1 MSKETAKRLDRAE
14 RRRDAVIPWARI
26 RGDAK
31 RRFGVE
37 RFLPGQREL
46 IEAVLRGRNAVG
58 ILPTG
63 GGKSLCFQ
71 VPALLLSRPTV
82 VVSPLI
88 ALMQDQEEKTSGA
101 GMRVVRLDST
111 LGAAEEREALARLD
125 RGDAHL
131 VYTTPE
137 RLENPDTINR
147 LRARGV
153 SLFVVDEAHC
163 VSQWGHDFR
172 PAYLSLRGAIRA
184 LGRPPVLALTATATP
199 EVTDDIL
206 RQLTIENAAIVQA
219 ELERRNLFFEV
230 HRTVNRETRRE
241 RLIELIRAERGAAIV
256 YVATVRLAPE
266 VRRFLE
272 ANGIPA
278 VLYHGRMRLS
288 DREENQR
295 RFIHGDSRAIVATKA
310 FGLGI
315 DKPDIRLVIHYN
327 FPDSIESCYQ
337 EAGRAGRDGEP
348 AVAALLYKLEDR
360 RIQAYFL
367 GGKYPGR
374 DESRRVWE
382 TIIEAAKQ
390 QRTISLRAIREG
402 TGLGHRRVQVIVALL
417 ESAGVI
423 TRTRAAVSKQRDF
436 ADAAAFDSFIGAYE
450 ERRRADRSRLEAM
463 MHYAET
469 TVCRVRYLKQYF
481 HVRAN
486 RDCGYCDNCR
496 DSKREQPP
504 PRVARGV
511 PRPPPR
517 PRRRRFSPG
526 DPVHHRTFGLGD
538 VIEVRGRNVVV
549 HFSGDGRREIRAD
562 YLRPVTPSSRT
573 ESERASSCR

>member
-1 MSKETAKRLDRAE
+1 MSKETAERSDRAE
-14 RRRDAVIPWARI
+14 PKRDAIIPWARI
-26 RGDAK
+26 RRHAR

-71 VPALLLSRPTV
+71 APALVLSRPTV

-88 ALMQDQEEKTSGA
+88 ALMQDQEEKTSEA
-101 GMRVVRLDST
+101 GMRVIRLDST
-111 LGAAEEREALARLD
+111 LSAAEEREALARID
-125 RGDAHL
+125 RGDAQL

-137 RLENPDTINR
+137 RLEHSDTIDR

-172 PAYLSLRGAIRA
+172 PAYLSLRDAIRA

-206 RQLTIENAAIVQA
+206 RQLTLESAAIVQA
-219 ELERRNLFFEV
+219 DLERRNLFFEV
-230 HRTVNRETRRE
+230 HRTVNRQTRRE
-241 RLIELIRAERGAAIV
+241 RLVELVRADRGAAIV

-266 VRRFLE
+266 VRRLLE

-278 VLYHGRMRLS
+278 AIYHGRMRLR

-295 RFIHGDSRAIVATKA
+295 RFIHGHSRVIVATKA

-327 FPDSIESCYQ
+327 FPDSIESYYQ

-382 TIIEAAKQ
+382 AIVAA
-390 QRTISLRAIREG
+390 RSDERAVSLRAIRDA
-402 TGLGHRRVQVIVALL
+402 TGLGQRRVQVIVALL
-417 ESAGVI
+417 EAAGVV
-423 TRTRAAVSKQRDF
+423 TRTRAGVAKQRDF
-436 ADAAAFDSFIGAYE
+436 ADAAAFDAFITAYE
-450 ERRRADRSRLEAM
+450 ERRRSDRGRLEAM

-469 TVCRVRYLKQYF
+469 TVCRVRYLKEYF
-481 HVRAN
+481 HVRAD
-486 RDCGYCDNCR
+486 RDCGHCDNCR
-496 DSKREQPP
+496 DRKHEQPA
-504 PRVARGV
+504 PRVARGL
-511 PRPPPR
+511 PRAAPPLP
-517 PRRRRFSPG
+517 RRRFSPG
-526 DPVHHRTFGLGD
+526 DPVHHRTWGLGD
-538 VIEVRGRNVVV
+538 VIEVRGANVVV
-549 HFSGDGRREIRAD
+549 HFAGDGRREIRAD
-562 YLRPVTPSSRT
+562 YLRPATPSSRT
-573 ESERASSCR
+573 ER